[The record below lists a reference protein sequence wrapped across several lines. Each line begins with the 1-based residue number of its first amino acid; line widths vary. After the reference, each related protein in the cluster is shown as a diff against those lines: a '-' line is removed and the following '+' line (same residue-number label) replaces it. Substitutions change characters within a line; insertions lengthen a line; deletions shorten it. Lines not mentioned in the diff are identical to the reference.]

1 MAFAAYVLENAILLF
16 SPRVAIARFFK
27 APPWVFVW
35 TAQPQ
40 GGAKISA
47 ALPKKNDKCPID
59 GRGMGTPGIDWAIIT
74 CHYGLRE
81 LSPLERVITSRYP
94 GDYLD
99 YFALLHQCVEKSDL
113 LSIFGLLHLLPLF
126 LTNILVWFFAFSKE
140 LWVGSIKSQVE
151 SCCFSLFSNW
161 PLC

>member
-16 SPRVAIARFFK
+16 SPGVAFARFFK

-59 GRGMGTPGIDWAIIT
+59 ARGMGTFGIDWAIIT
-74 CHYGLRE
+74 SHYGLGE
-81 LSPLERVITSRYP
+81 LSPLERIITSHYP

-99 YFALLHQCVEKSDL
+99 YY
-113 LSIFGLLHLLPLF
+113 
-126 LTNILVWFFAFSKE
+126 TNV
-140 LWVGSIKSQVE
+140 
-151 SCCFSLFSNW
+151 
-161 PLC
+161 